1 MWGQAG
7 EESIRLTERDTC
19 SNIWGIED
27 AGAEAGPSN
36 LPTAR
41 VPPNPEKHKV
51 PFPPRWCYGKT
62 AGDLTCGPLGREIQK
77 QLNFYE
83 EC

>member
-27 AGAEAGPSN
+27 AGTEAGPSN
-36 LPTAR
+36 LPTA
-41 VPPNPEKHKV
+41 PCPSQP
-51 PFPPRWCYGKT
+51 GKAQGALST
-62 AGDLTCGPLGREIQK
+62 KMVQWEDSREPYVWSRGKGDSEAT
-77 QLNFYE
+77 
-83 EC
+83 